1 MQTLRE
7 YYPHLAV
14 YPLSENTITLQFGT
28 SISADILSQVT
39 KVNQLIQEKPF
50 LGFITTVPAYS
61 TLTVYYDPLQLFKS
75 KLDGLH
81 GFQKLS
87 NYLLSLPVPDYQSA
101 ETNKP
106 PVIIPIYYGGDHGP
120 DLDEVATMHN
130 MSDDAVIN
138 LHSAATYTVYM
149 IGFVPGFAYLGGMD
163 KALAS
168 PRKATPRTAVPAGSV
183 GIAGE
188 QTGVYPLQTP
198 GGWQIIGRTP
208 LSMFD
213 VTRNQPSLLK
223 AGDLVKFEAITESE
237 FKYYQTI

>member
-7 YYPHLAV
+7 HYPHLTI
-14 YPLSENTITLQFGT
+14 YPLSENAITLQFGT
-28 SISADILSQVT
+28 GISVDILSQVT
-39 KVNQLIQEKPF
+39 IVNQLIQEKPF
-50 LGFITTVPAYS
+50 PGFITTVPAYG
-61 TLTVYYDPLQLFKS
+61 TLTVYYDLLQVFKS
-75 KLDGLH
+75 NLDGLH
-81 GFQKLS
+81 GFQKVS
-87 NYLLSLPVPDYQSA
+87 NYLLSLTVPDHEST
-101 ETNKP
+101 ETMKP
-106 PVIIPIYYGGDHGP
+106 PIIIPVCYGHSYGP
-120 DLDEVATMHN
+120 DLDEVAAMHKL
-130 MSDDAVIN
+130 STDEVIN
-138 LHSAATYTVYM
+138 IHSAATYTVYM

-168 PRKATPRTAVPAGSV
+168 PRKATPRAAVPAGSV

-237 FKYYQTI
+237 FKHYQTI

>member
-1 MQTLRE
+1 MRTLQE
-7 YYPHLAV
+7 HYPHLTV
-14 YPLSENTITLQFGT
+14 YSLSENALILQFGI

-39 KVNQLIQEKPF
+39 KVNQLVQEKPF
-50 LGFITTVPAYS
+50 PGFITTVPAYS
-61 TLTVYYDPLQLFKS
+61 TLTVYYDLLQVFKS
-75 KLDGLH
+75 NLDGLL
-81 GFQKLS
+81 GFQKVS
-87 NYLLSLPVPDYQSA
+87 NYLLSLAVPDHQST
-101 ETNKP
+101 ETAKSP
-106 PVIIPIYYGGDHGP
+106 IIIPVCYGGDHGP

-130 MSDDAVIN
+130 LSADAVIN

-163 KALAS
+163 KTLAS
-168 PRKATPRTAVPAGSV
+168 PRKATPRAAVPAGSV

-213 VTRNQPSLLK
+213 GTRDQPSLLQ
-223 AGDLVKFEAITESE
+223 AGDSVKFEPITETE
-237 FKYYQTI
+237 FKHYQTI